1 MKRLFV
7 NYLVLA
13 LFFLTFA
20 ASAQNSERR
29 NGAVYNPDGIEL
41 IYVEGDNDKV
51 TKGFYMGKFEL
62 TQDQWVKIMGNNNPS
77 SFKGAGNLPVENVS
91 WNDVQEFIKRL
102 NSATGKNYRLPT
114 DVEWEFAARG
124 GTVTKFCPD
133 GCEYSGGN
141 DLDKIAWYKSN
152 SGERTQ
158 PVGMKAPN
166 ELGIHDMTGN
176 VWEWC
181 DNEFVFTPRP
191 GGGAGNPPTGGAVSP
206 PTERRAV
213 RGGSWGSEVPR
224 RLQTAFR
231 TGDAPDYKSHYIG
244 FRVVLP

>member
-1 MKRLFV
+1 LFT
-7 NYLVLA
+7 A
-13 LFFLTFA
+13 CGTTG
-20 ASAQNSERR
+20 ERR
-29 NGAVYNPDGIEL
+29 NGAVHNPDGIEL
-41 IYVEGDNDKV
+41 VYVEGTDIGD
-51 TKGFYMGKFEL
+51 TSIEGFYIGKFEV
-62 TQDQWVKIMGNNNPS
+62 TQNQWKKIMDNNPS
-77 SFKGAGNLPVENVS
+77 DFKGDNLPVENVS
-91 WNDVQEFIKRL
+91 WNDVQEFLTRL
-102 NSATGKNYRLPT
+102 NSATGRNYRLPT

-124 GTVTKFCPD
+124 GTAEKSCPD

-141 DLDKIAWYKSN
+141 ELDKIAWYKSN

-181 DNEFVFTPRP
+181 GNVFIFNRP
-191 GGGAGNPPTGGAVSP
+191 QGGAGSPQSGVDAPPPV
-206 PTERRAV
+206 ERRAV

-224 RLQTAFR
+224 RLQVSFR